1 MPSFSLRRLVITTML
16 LITAFAAVATSA
28 QARLMWT
35 ANAEL
40 PWNQEWA
47 NYSCQDG
54 SRVKETGS
62 VVAQGGQAYEIEVR
76 DGDDAYGE
84 RCELGQGNPTRAGF
98 PLYHPGDE
106 RVDVSVPRIF
116 FNTLAG
122 DPKASIK
129 DWVEAYDHG
138 HVKVSGEPAVVK
150 LIGNVIERQL
160 VRAR

>member
-1 MPSFSLRRLVITTML
+1 MIPMNTTL
-16 LITAFAAVATSA
+16 TTSRFVARTAFAAVATSA

-47 NYSCQDG
+47 NYSCQDS

-84 RCELGQGNPTRAGF
+84 RCELGHGNPT
-98 PLYHPGDE
+98 L
-106 RVDVSVPRIF
+106 RVTRITVGGTA
-116 FNTLAG
+116 NG
-122 DPKASIK
+122 
-129 DWVEAYDHG
+129 
-138 HVKVSGEPAVVK
+138 
-150 LIGNVIERQL
+150 
-160 VRAR
+160 